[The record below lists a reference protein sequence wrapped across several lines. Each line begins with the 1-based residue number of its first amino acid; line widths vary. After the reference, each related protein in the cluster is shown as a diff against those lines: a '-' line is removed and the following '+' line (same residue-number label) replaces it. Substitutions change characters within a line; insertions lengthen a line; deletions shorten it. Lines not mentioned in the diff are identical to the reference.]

1 MSDIHIIGTL
11 CRVDAIEEAALHY
24 LKLGY
29 SVSIVRR
36 QPNKSKEELIIQC
49 FDDIRQS
56 SEIVAVPHADGSF
69 GEGTQYEIAFA
80 KFLGR
85 RVRVW
90 QGGYIDKEKSNEQWY
105 FDNVYQI

>member
-1 MSDIHIIGTL
+1 MSDIHIIGTF
-11 CRVDAIEEAALHY
+11 RREDAIEEAALHY

-29 SVSIVRR
+29 SVSMVRR

-56 SEIVAVPHADGSF
+56 SEIIAVPYTDGSF

-85 RVRVW
+85 RVHVW
-90 QGGYIDKEKSNEQWY
+90 QGGKSDE
-105 FDNVYQI
+105 